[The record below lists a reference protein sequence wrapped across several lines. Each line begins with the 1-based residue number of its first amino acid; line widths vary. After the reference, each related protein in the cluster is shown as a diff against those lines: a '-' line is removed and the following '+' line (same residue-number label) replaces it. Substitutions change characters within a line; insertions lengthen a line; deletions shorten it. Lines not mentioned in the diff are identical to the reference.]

1 MPSNKEIID
10 LIRSNNNNYNL
21 TAQNLIDLYGPDI
34 GSKGALC
41 RKLERFYSKKPKKNS
56 ASQKQIE
63 CMNELFFTLPSSSET
78 HVPPKLA
85 HRPEEKLSSVKV
97 KRSIN
102 KKLAPVMSFLQDFCN
117 NEGVTLKN
125 LIQLINE
132 EEEPVKNKKQK
143 TSI

>member
-63 CMNELFFTLPSSSET
+63 WMNESFFTLPSSSET

-85 HRPEEKLSSVKV
+85 HRPEEKLSSLKD

-102 KKLAPVMSFLQDFCN
+102 KKLAQVMSFLQDFCN
-117 NEGVTLKN
+117 NEGVTLEN
-125 LIQLINE
+125 LIQLRGGTSE
-132 EEEPVKNKKQK
+132 EQK
-143 TSI
+143 TKDFN